1 MARKPAEEE
10 RAEVTFKVRH
20 DATVEQV
27 LVAAALVDRAA
38 RAKLAKVLPHHDKF
52 HSPQFAAA
60 WAYVLELERRNLD
73 HDPALMGRLVGER
86 VDAEYLGK
94 LLEAQPDPPADLRPY
109 VDALLWDD
117 VRVRAAKG
125 PGSLLL
131 EALADPSQ
139 KERTIALARQFAACF
154 EGKAGAGRYLAD
166 GEDLVRSS
174 MTDLDERIAGRSSFP
189 FGIETLDYYEDGYR
203 NSRGVDLGGTCRMIP
218 GAAPGRIT
226 IIAGNTGASLPS
238 PPT

>member
-86 VDAEYLGK
+86 VDSEYLGK

-166 GEDLVRSS
+166 GEELAIAPHRKRSRGNVRPVDRLGSIPNQERRAVVRTDRRELLGVEVVRLV
-174 MTDLDERIAGRSSFP
+174 ERAREHPAGRYA
-189 FGIETLDYYEDGYR
+189 L
-203 NSRGVDLGGTCRMIP
+203 
-218 GAAPGRIT
+218 
-226 IIAGNTGASLPS
+226 SLF
-238 PPT
+238 TKHR